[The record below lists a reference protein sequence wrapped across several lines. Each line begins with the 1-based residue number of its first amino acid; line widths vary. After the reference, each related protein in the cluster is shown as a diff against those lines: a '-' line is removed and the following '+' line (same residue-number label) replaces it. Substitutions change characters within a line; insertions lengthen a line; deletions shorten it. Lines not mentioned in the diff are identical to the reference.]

1 MAGRRILEAGRRI
14 TPMKTSIA
22 IILFGSA
29 LSALAAEHAG
39 QTLED
44 RARPYLA
51 SALAAGNAF
60 VSVSSASGMPNLAP
74 DSLATALGSNLAEQT
89 ATGAAP
95 YPTNLG
101 GIGLQVVDSSG
112 ASRVAQL
119 LYVSPTQINYIVPP
133 GTAPGT
139 ATLNI
144 VNGTGNVPSS
154 TAQIQT
160 IAPGLFTADGSG
172 QGVVA
177 ATAYRTIAPST
188 LATPVQVYQ
197 CSGGAPPVCT
207 SVPINLGVDTPV
219 SVTFYATGLRGR
231 SSDSAVTV
239 TIGGQSI
246 PVRSISSQDDSS
258 ALAGVDEVT
267 VGLTLSLR
275 NAGEVDVVLA
285 VDGASSNT
293 ARINI
298 Q

>member
-1 MAGRRILEAGRRI
+1 
-14 TPMKTSIA
+14 MKTSIA
-22 IILFGSA
+22 IILLGST
-29 LSALAAEHAG
+29 LSAMAAEHPD
-39 QTLED
+39 QTLKD
-44 RARPYLA
+44 RALPYLA
-51 SALAAGNAF
+51 SALAAGSNF

-74 DSLATALGSNLAEQT
+74 DSLATAFGSNLAVQT

-95 YPTNLG
+95 YPTSLG
-101 GIGLQVVDSSG
+101 GISFQVVDSSG
-112 ASRVAQL
+112 STGMAQL
-119 LYVSPTQINYIVPP
+119 LYVSPTQINYLLPA

-144 VNGTGNVPSS
+144 VDGSGVTPSS

-160 IAPGLFTADGSG
+160 VAPGLFTADGSG

-188 LATPVQVYQ
+188 LATPVQVFQ
-197 CSGGAPPVCT
+197 CSSGAPPVCT
-207 SVPINLGVDTPV
+207 SVPINLGVDTPI

-231 SSDSAVTV
+231 SSDSAVSV
-239 TIGGQSI
+239 TIGGQSMQ
-246 PVRSISSQDDSS
+246 VRSISSQDDST
-258 ALAGVDEVT
+258 ALAGIDEVT
-267 VGLTLSLR
+267 IGLPLSLR

-293 ARINI
+293 GRINI